1 MKVLVMEGME
11 ILIYIAVGVTLFI
24 VILSTVL
31 QKLVPQ
37 KKSLGLRI
45 AFLGLILLSLGTF
58 VFSLYLLGWEG
69 IAYFYVS
76 ISILSGTILGGLII
90 SLSKLFTR
98 SNSKS

>member
-1 MKVLVMEGME
+1 MEGIE

-31 QKLVPQ
+31 QKLVPR

-45 AFLGLILLSLGTF
+45 AFLGLIFLSLGAF
-58 VFSLYLLGWEG
+58 VLSLYLLGWEG
-69 IAYFYVS
+69 IAYFFVS
-76 ISILSGTILGGLII
+76 ISILIGTILGGLII

-98 SNSKS
+98 SMN